1 MIETLISGSI
11 LAILSALAYIAYHHP
26 VFFGKIYNYLMSS
39 VVIAFVV
46 LSAYNFGVMYAR
58 WSIPYDTNKSIEEFK
73 KIREIKDA
81 LETIEIPF
89 LYLFVGMI
97 VLAIYFSVLYALPTI
112 LKDSQKK
119 KKNIPPYKK

>member
-1 MIETLISGSI
+1 
-11 LAILSALAYIAYHHP
+11 
-26 VFFGKIYNYLMSS
+26 MSS